1 MEFCH
6 VLSGTSLFSFLTKI
20 GIINCL
26 LGVWTKLWDFEQN
39 YKKLWKTQKVC
50 YFSQLPIDRKDS
62 FLRKTDF
69 IEMVCFLYW
78 CFEKTKLEI
87 QFYTELSD
95 LQNQVIKIPIEIKH
109 KNMYLFLRARV
120 VSMIIWWCFTTLNLT
135 AKM

>member
-1 MEFCH
+1 M
-6 VLSGTSLFSFLTKI
+6 LFFA
-20 GIINCL
+20 N
-26 LGVWTKLWDFEQN
+26 
-39 YKKLWKTQKVC
+39 
-50 YFSQLPIDRKDS
+50 SQLDRKDS

-109 KNMYLFLRARV
+109 KNMYLF
-120 VSMIIWWCFTTLNLT
+120 FTGESCQYDYLVMFHHSKSDSKNTVFIE
-135 AKM
+135 K